1 MYEHRRWHP
10 MSFNSNTTMRE
21 DVFANRSRVLL
32 CPSILS
38 SDLANLA
45 EEVNLLGDSIDMV
58 HCDVMDGHFV
68 PNLTFGPPVI
78 KALSKRT
85 DKQLDV
91 HLMVTNPDRLL
102 TSYAEAGASTLVVH
116 QEVLYHAQRTLNEI
130 RALGC
135 YAGISLNP
143 ATPIETIQWLLPDL
157 DMILLMSVNPGF
169 GGQSFIPQVMEKI
182 KKTRAMIDNSGF
194 PIRLQVDGGVTLDN
208 AADIVRAGAD
218 MIVAGSAV
226 FGQESPKEAAESLGR
241 AIRLARAKL

>member
-1 MYEHRRWHP
+1 

-116 QEVLYHAQRTLNEI
+116 QEVLYHTQRTLNEI

>member
-1 MYEHRRWHP
+1 M
-10 MSFNSNTTMRE
+10 NSRSNISKRE
-21 DVFANRSRVLL
+21 DVFANHSRVLL

-38 SDLANLA
+38 ADLANLA
-45 EEVNLLGDSIDMV
+45 EDVNRLGDSVDMI

-91 HLMVTNPDRLL
+91 HLMVTNPEQLL
-102 TSYAEAGASTLVVH
+102 KSYADAGASILVVH

-182 KKTRAMIDNSGF
+182 KKTRAMINASGF
-194 PIRLQVDGGVTLDN
+194 PIRLEVDGGVTLDN
-208 AADIVRAGAD
+208 AADIARAGAD
-218 MIVAGSAV
+218 VIVAGSAV

-241 AIRLARAKL
+241 AIRLAKAKL

>member
-1 MYEHRRWHP
+1 
-10 MSFNSNTTMRE
+10 MSFSSNTTMRE

-116 QEVLYHAQRTLNEI
+116 QEVLYHTQRTLNEI

>member
-1 MYEHRRWHP
+1 
-10 MSFNSNTTMRE
+10 MSFSSNTTMRE

-182 KKTRAMIDNSGF
+182 KKTRAMINTSGF

-218 MIVAGSAV
+218 MIVAGSAI

>member
-1 MYEHRRWHP
+1 
-10 MSFNSNTTMRE
+10 MSIKTKTTVRE
-21 DVFANRSRVLL
+21 DAFANRSRVLL

-45 EEVNLLGDSIDMV
+45 EEINLLGDSIDMV

-91 HLMVTNPDRLL
+91 HLMVTNPGKLL
-102 TSYAEAGASTLVVH
+102 ASYAEAGASTLVVH
-116 QEVLYHAQRTLNEI
+116 QEILYHAQRTLNEI

-169 GGQSFIPQVMEKI
+169 SGQSFIPQVMEKI
-182 KKTRAMIDNSGF
+182 KKTRAMIDASGF

-218 MIVAGSAV
+218 MIVAGSAI

>member
-1 MYEHRRWHP
+1 

-78 KALSKRT
+78 RSLSKRT

-182 KKTRAMIDNSGF
+182 KKTRAMIGNSGF

-218 MIVAGSAV
+218 MIVAGSAI

>member
-1 MYEHRRWHP
+1 
-10 MSFNSNTTMRE
+10 MSIKTKTTVRE
-21 DVFANRSRVLL
+21 DAFANRSRVLL

-45 EEVNLLGDSIDMV
+45 EEINLLGDSIDMV

-91 HLMVTNPDRLL
+91 HLMVTNPGKLL
-102 TSYAEAGASTLVVH
+102 TLYAEAGASTLVVH
-116 QEVLYHAQRTLNEI
+116 QEVLHHAQKTLNEI

-169 GGQSFIPQVMEKI
+169 SGQSFIPQVMEKI
-182 KKTRAMIDNSGF
+182 KKTRAMIDASGF

-241 AIRLARAKL
+241 AIRLAKAKL

>member
-78 KALSKRT
+78 RALSKRT

-218 MIVAGSAV
+218 MIVAGSAI

>member
-218 MIVAGSAV
+218 MIVAGSAI

>member
-1 MYEHRRWHP
+1 

-218 MIVAGSAV
+218 MIVAGSAI

>member
-10 MSFNSNTTMRE
+10 MSFSSNTTMRE

>member
-1 MYEHRRWHP
+1 
-10 MSFNSNTTMRE
+10 MSFESAAAKRE
-21 DVFANRSRVLL
+21 DVFANHSRVLL

-38 SDLANLA
+38 ADLANLA
-45 EEVNLLGDSIDMV
+45 SEINALGDSIDMI

-68 PNLTFGPPVI
+68 PNLTFGSPVI
-78 KALSKRT
+78 KSLSKRT

-102 TSYAEAGASTLVVH
+102 KSYAEAGASTLVVH
-116 QEVLYHAQRTLNEI
+116 QEVVYHAQRTLSEI

-143 ATPIETIQWLLPDL
+143 ATPLETIQWLLPDL

-169 GGQSFIPQVMEKI
+169 GGQSFIPQILDKI
-182 KKTRAMIDNSGF
+182 KKTRAMIDASGL

-208 AADIVRAGAD
+208 VAEIVRAGAD

-226 FGQESPKEAAESLGR
+226 FGQESPKEAAEALGR
-241 AIRLARAKL
+241 AIRLAKAKL